1 MKFADVPGHDDV
13 KRRLREM
20 ADSGHIPHALLLEGP
35 AGTGK
40 FMLARAFA
48 QYVHCTNRTP
58 EGDSCGVCPSCRQH
72 ETFNHIDTVFS
83 FPVIKRKSGGATLS
97 DDYIEEFREFMSKYP
112 FMDFEQW
119 LLALDNINAQPMM
132 YVEEGAELVRRLTY
146 MARRS
151 DFKIVLMWL
160 PERLKEETANK
171 LLKLI
176 EEPFGDTI
184 FVMVSDMPRA
194 ILPTIYSRTQ
204 RVEVRRYEVAE
215 LTAILRGM
223 GCDERLAYDLAR
235 VSEGNVN
242 TALRLSEL
250 SEERAQQFTLF
261 ATLMRMAYQRKVL
274 ELRKWSEEVAKL
286 GRETSMQFIDYST
299 RLIRESFLTHLHMPE
314 LLTLDSRETEF
325 VARFCPFINEKN
337 VEDLSRLFDD
347 ARRDIAANG
356 NAKIV
361 FFDLAVRVIMLIRRK

>member
-83 FPVIKRKSGGATLS
+83 FPVIKRKGGGATLS

-204 RVEVRRYEVAE
+204 RVEVKRYEVAE

-325 VARFCPFINEKN
+325 VARFFPFINEKN
-337 VEDLSRLFDD
+337 VEDLIRLFDD